1 MRIAYLLPAA
11 GIPVQGPSGSSAH
24 VRGLVH
30 ALAAEHDV
38 RLYAAQALDRRGRF
52 GEATPAA
59 VSGVASWPGV
69 LKGWRELREVR
80 TARRVARRVASDAW
94 MGWKPDLIIERH
106 TLFSDAGWRLHER
119 LGVPWVLEVNAPP
132 VYERRRFEEIV
143 KRRLADRWE
152 RSVLQAAPVVV
163 TVSRWLVR
171 WLQEEIGCRNVVWVP
186 NGVWPIRGN
195 RQRGRDFL
203 GLSPD
208 EPLVGFVGSM
218 KPWHGVDRL
227 AEVAA
232 GASARLVVAGRVEK
246 GTLPP
251 SALTPGFLDPQSLA
265 DVIAAMDVGLAPYPA
280 EAPPWFCPL
289 KVLAYRAQ
297 GTPVVATDVGE
308 VATLVESAGTIVPPE
323 DTDAIITSVC
333 AWMGRRT
340 VPRVRSWRSVAR
352 EMVAAAETAESGPA
366 AAR

>member
-1 MRIAYLLPAA
+1 M
-11 GIPVQGPSGSSAH
+11 
-24 VRGLVH
+24 
-30 ALAAEHDV
+30 
-38 RLYAAQALDRRGRF
+38 
-52 GEATPAA
+52 
-59 VSGVASWPGV
+59 
-69 LKGWRELREVR
+69 
-80 TARRVARRVASDAW
+80 
-94 MGWKPDLIIERH
+94 
-106 TLFSDAGWRLHER
+106 
-119 LGVPWVLEVNAPP
+119 LEVNAPP

-265 DVIAAMDVGLAPYPA
+265 DVIAAMYVVLAPYPA
-280 EAPPWFCPL
+280 EAPRGSARSRCWPTAP
-289 KVLAYRAQ
+289 RARRSSPP
-297 GTPVVATDVGE
+297 TSERWPP
-308 VATLVESAGTIVPPE
+308 SSSPRTIVPPE

-352 EMVAAAETAESGPA
+352 EMVAAAEAAESGPA